1 MSAIDRKLPKG
12 KKQKSNQINER
23 WIRRKN
29 HDKSASEDK
38 KQKTQKSKLLNLK
51 IKKTFRKNNI
61 QAGSLKEF
69 VKNTKLTT
77 KVKSMFL
84 LKKLIRLL

>member
-51 IKKTFRKNNI
+51 IKKHLEKTKFRQIVLRN
-61 QAGSLKEF
+61 S
-69 VKNTKLTT
+69 
-77 KVKSMFL
+77 
-84 LKKLIRLL
+84 